1 MIRKSIFL
9 LGFII
14 SIVFIFSC
22 QPNKQDEQKEKYDSV
37 MQRKLANYAKVK
49 LSADLSLLSANQIKL
64 LSQLIK
70 VSNAIDDI
78 YWQQA
83 YGDKEKL
90 LQEITDPDMREYAM
104 INYGPWDRLD
114 GFTPFTDDFPP
125 RPLGFG
131 FYPKDINQEE
141 FFDLKNDEKYSPF
154 TTLIRNENGSLE
166 VLPYH
171 DAYQKSLSKAATALQ
186 LAADLCENKE
196 FKTYLLQRAADLLSD
211 NFDKSDQLWMQLQN
225 NSLDFIAG
233 PMSNTE
239 DHLLW
244 TKYSYGSFVLL
255 KNEKW
260 SKDVEKYSLL
270 IPYLQKSLPV
280 ADKYK
285 TCSPSKSANIAIYDV
300 LYNSGYCNAGNKLIG
315 LNLPIGSSPVNCAK
329 KLHFRNVMQAKF
341 DHILQPITNLV
352 IEEKQRKHVLFK
364 AFFLN
369 TVFYEISE
377 SLGIQETLN
386 GKGSVKEALREH
398 HSVINELK
406 NDVLRMFFL
415 GQLNEMREIPDV
427 ELMDNYVTYMADVFR
442 SVRFGLKDAQ
452 GVASMIRFNYFEEN
466 EAFKYNAKNG
476 SYKINFY
483 KMKKAIESLSKLVLE
498 IQGKGD
504 YETANQLIKN
514 NGYIHNE
521 LLQVLYRIQQEKIP
535 KDLVFDQEEKVIIP
549 NK

>member
-22 QPNKQDEQKEKYDSV
+22 QPNKQEEQKETYDSV

-49 LSADLSLLSANQIKL
+49 LSADLSHLSAKQIKL

-90 LQEITDPDMREYAM
+90 LQEITDPDMKEYAM

-125 RPLGFG
+125 RPLGIG

-141 FFDLKNDEKYSPF
+141 FFVLKNDEKYSAF

-166 VLPYH
+166 VLPYRQ
-171 DAYQKSLSKAATALQ
+171 AYQKSLNKAVNNLQ
-186 LAADLCENKE
+186 LAAELCENKE
-196 FKTYLLQRAADLLSD
+196 FKTYLLQRADDLLSD
-211 NFDKSDQLWMQLQN
+211 NFDKSDHLWMQLTN

-233 PMSNTE
+233 PMSSTE

-244 TKYSYGSFVLL
+244 TKYSYGSFILL
-255 KNEKW
+255 KNKEWTKN
-260 SKDVEKYSLL
+260 VEKYSLL
-270 IPYLQKSLPV
+270 VPYLQKSLPV
-280 ADKYK
+280 ADEYK
-285 TCSPSKSANIAIYDV
+285 TGTPSNSSNIVIYDV

-315 LNLPIGSSPVNCAK
+315 LNLPLGSSHVNCAK
-329 KLHFRNVMQAKF
+329 KLHFKNVMQAKF

-364 AFFLN
+364 SFFLN

-377 SLGIQETLN
+377 SLGIQETIN

-442 SVRFGLKDAQ
+442 SIRFGIKDAQ
-452 GVASMIRFNYFEEN
+452 GVANMIRFNYFEEN

-498 IQGKGD
+498 IQGNGD
-504 YETANQLIKN
+504 YESANQLIIDK
-514 NGYIHNE
+514 GYIHNE
-521 LLQVLYRIQQEKIP
+521 LLQVLYRIQREKIP
-535 KDLVFDQEEKVIIP
+535 KDLVFDQEEKIIIP
-549 NK
+549 NN